1 MADRRYIDYQ
11 ILAAI
16 LNRASLRNSPIKELG
31 SQEILALTRYIM
43 EHGQLVECGH
53 HEELLAQQG
62 IYASLWQV
70 QTGLKY
76 SKERQKAKFS
86 W

>member
-1 MADRRYIDYQ
+1 
-11 ILAAI
+11 
-16 LNRASLRNSPIKELG
+16 
-31 SQEILALTRYIM
+31 M
-43 EHGQLVECGH
+43 EQGQLVDRGH

-76 SKERQKAKFS
+76 LK
-86 W
+86 

>member
-1 MADRRYIDYQ
+1 
-11 ILAAI
+11 
-16 LNRASLRNSPIKELG
+16 
-31 SQEILALTRYIM
+31 M

-76 SKERQKAKFS
+76 SK
-86 W
+86 